1 MCSQVTNHWCIILW
15 CQGKTEQMHIPGTVS
30 CKALRDDSQ
39 EPELIVG
46 FQVLSKEIELKAS
59 GQDKNY

>member
-1 MCSQVTNHWCIILW
+1 
-15 CQGKTEQMHIPGTVS
+15 MHIPGTVS